1 MTDYYWG
8 LLIGAGIGYCVALI
22 TLVMMWALCV
32 IAKSE
37 EGMSSEYQADVEKKQ
52 H

>member
-8 LLIGAGIGYCVALI
+8 LLVGVGIGYCVALI

-32 IAKSE
+32 IAKENDDERNTDE
-37 EGMSSEYQADVEKKQ
+37 ENRY
-52 H
+52 